1 MKKELNISYPAI
13 YNGTQN
19 SDIYFFEGKPDL
31 AKLFFEE
38 ENEANDGRRRFFV
51 TDSTVASLD
60 CMKSFM
66 AAFSDEVHENDAI
79 CVLGS
84 GEKYKTIE
92 SVLRI
97 VNGAVNAGFTRK
109 DVFVGIGGGVISDIT
124 AFAASIFK
132 RGAKVQF
139 VPTTLL
145 SMVDASI
152 GGKTGC
158 DYDNVKNIIGT
169 FYPAEKLYFFPE
181 FIKTLPE
188 NQYNSGLAEAFKT
201 ALLFDSEMYDI
212 FKKKAGLINSRDT
225 TTMLDI
231 IKRCA
236 SAKARIVEE
245 GFTEQG
251 VRAYLNLGHTFGH
264 ALESV
269 AGFGTIT
276 HGAAVA
282 WGIGRAAELAY
293 KLDLCPCKYKDDI
306 LDILDFYQWDN
317 KPEPSCIQ
325 GGAIGERLVAVMHKD
340 KKNLSD
346 KIRIIMQKELC
357 NTFIQELDDKTIL
370 SVLGK

>member
-13 YNGTQN
+13 HNGTEN
-19 SDIYFFEGKPDL
+19 SEIYFIEGTPDL
-31 AKLFFEE
+31 VSLFFGEP
-38 ENEANDGRRRFFV
+38 NEANDGRRRFFV
-51 TDSTVASLD
+51 TDATVASLD
-60 CMKSFM
+60 CMKPFM
-66 AAFSDEVHENDAI
+66 ASFSDEVHDKDAL

-97 VNGAVNAGFTRK
+97 VSAAVEAGFTRK

-158 DYDNVKNIIGT
+158 DYGNVKNIIGT
-169 FYPAEKLYFFPE
+169 FYPAEKLFFFPE
-181 FIKTLPE
+181 FIKSLPE

-201 ALLFDSEMYDI
+201 ALLFDSEMYEI
-212 FKKKAGLINSRDT
+212 FKRKAGPINSRET
-225 TTMLDI
+225 ATMVDI

-236 SAKARIVEE
+236 GAKAKIVQED
-245 GFTEQG
+245 FTEQG

-269 AGFGTIT
+269 AGLGSIT

-306 LDILDFYQWDN
+306 LDILDFYGWDN
-317 KPEPSCIQ
+317 KPEPECIQ
-325 GGAIGERLVAVMHKD
+325 GGAIGERLISVMHKD

-346 KIRIIMQKELC
+346 KIRVIMQKEMC
-357 NTFIQELDDKTIL
+357 DTFIQEVDDKTIL

>member
-13 YNGTQN
+13 HNGTAN
-19 SDIYFFEGKPDL
+19 SEIYCIEGQPDL
-31 AKLFFEE
+31 ASLFFGEK
-38 ENEANDGRRRFFV
+38 NEANDGRRRFFV

-66 AAFSDEVHENDAI
+66 SQFSDEVHENDALCI
-79 CVLGS
+79 LGS

-97 VNGAVNAGFTRK
+97 VEAAVKAGFTRK

-145 SMVDASI
+145 SMVDAAI

-169 FYPAEKLYFFPE
+169 FYPAEKLYYFPE
-181 FIKTLPE
+181 FIKSLPE

-201 ALLFDSEMYDI
+201 ALLFDSDMYEI
-212 FKKKAGLINSRDT
+212 FKRKAGLINSRDT
-225 TTMLDI
+225 ATMVDI

-236 SAKARIVEE
+236 SAKAKIVEE
-245 GFTEQG
+245 DFTEQG

-269 AGFGTIT
+269 AGLGSIT

-282 WGIGRAAELAY
+282 WGIGRAAELSY
-293 KLDLCPCKYKDDI
+293 KLDLCSSKYKDDI
-306 LDILDFYQWDN
+306 LDILDFYGWDN
-317 KPEPSCIQ
+317 KSQPSCIQ
-325 GGAIGERLVAVMHKD
+325 GGAIGERLISVMHKD

-357 NTFIQELDDKTIL
+357 DTFIQEIDDKTIL